1 MGTILANLER
11 AAHLIGAYLDPTASK
26 LGITQGEAHV
36 LAQLATHGPTV
47 IGELHREFG
56 HKRSTLTNVVDR
68 LEGRG
73 LVRREIN
80 VDDRR
85 SFVVHLTV
93 AGRRAAASITRTLDE
108 LEHALDAHT
117 DKRALARTIDALERL
132 VSGEARRPRASP
144 DRLRRRSR
152 ARQRPR

>member
-1 MGTILANLER
+1 MVTILVSLER
-11 AAHLIGAYLDPTASK
+11 GAHLIGAYLDPIVSK

-36 LAQLATHGPTV
+36 LAQLATRGPTA

-68 LEGRG
+68 LERRK

-85 SFVVHLTV
+85 SFVVHLT
-93 AGRRAAASITRTLDE
+93 APGRRAAAPITRALDE
-108 LEHALDAHT
+108 LERALDAHA
-117 DKRALARTIDALERL
+117 DKRALARTIAALEHI
-132 VSGEARRPRASP
+132 VASAVATSP
-144 DRLRRRSR
+144 SR
-152 ARQRPR
+152 ARLESSG